1 MEEGII
7 LNHPEDDENRKRFIY
22 DRIFWSHDGFTE
34 AQNGLFVADNNHPNG
49 EIYADQQC
57 IFQTLALPLLNNA
70 WRGYNVSLFC
80 YGQTGS
86 GKSFTMVGLGNNK
99 GLVPRICEELFNIID
114 NRKGMDIN
122 TEVNLSMLELYSEN
136 VRDLLDTETAVKKKG
151 LKIREHPVKGF
162 FAEGLIRCTV
172 LSQKEI
178 MEKFEQGVTN
188 RSISA
193 TNMNETSSRSH
204 MIITIT
210 LSQRSMNL
218 NGNEETKTS
227 VINLVDLAGSERL
240 TDLAGG
246 RNSVTGD
253 RFRESVA
260 INQSLSCLGNC
271 IHALAEKANGRNVKV
286 PYRESVL
293 TRLLMNALGGN
304 SKTAMIANISP
315 ADINYDETLST
326 LRYADRAK
334 QIQNF
339 AKINID
345 NTDKIIKD
353 LKEENEKLKKLLE
366 KEANQSAVAAATA
379 AAAAADAA
387 ANQFFP
393 LSKSSQSYYDDD
405 KIRLEEEIQAI
416 MKENERKL
424 NELRQTYEER
434 LQRERDDQS
443 HKELEENRK
452 QMEKEKQEKETN
464 PYLSN
469 LNFDEQLVDKII
481 YIIRTG
487 TNLIG
492 KSSDCPI
499 QLMGPMIQDHHA
511 VINRTENE
519 KIILERIDD
528 ECRILLNGDIVTHK
542 VNLAHN
548 DRLLF
553 GTSQLFVFR
562 NPLDNQNSHGNSLN
576 VTYELAQEE
585 IASKSGY
592 NFHNDDNSFEQAL
605 LNKELLELIPA
616 VEEAN
621 AISEELEKM
630 VHFEN
635 VLVSPIFLGK
645 IGRKPEPYVHV
656 LNSNTGQEFLWSKE
670 KFLDRM
676 YFMKQ
681 MYHFYETGEEEWD
694 VPLEEDPF
702 TENLNAECLIGTAQ
716 LYLQP
721 LAYMIEIKEH
731 LSVNDFTGQEIGVIN
746 IEIIP
751 CDENGQEYGEQD
763 DVYVDTPQELLGK
776 SLNFIVK
783 IIGCRGLPNKFT
795 EIYVKYL
802 MFIDENYTISDKV
815 GVTVNPNFN
824 FKKLFHY
831 SHVTQPLIDYLK
843 EGILNIEIWGRQLL
857 KSGYSITNGR
867 YETGKEMLQEE
878 LSKAGSELMN
888 GFKMNG
894 RVIDP
899 NKQSIIVELLLLKK
913 QQARMH
919 QRIDNIKKLIEIA
932 EKQRYRLIPVE
943 ILKELIFTTSAES
956 ADDILSKMLND
967 GYPMMMKNTNQ
978 STTCTIS

>member
-1 MEEGII
+1 
-7 LNHPEDDENRKRFIY
+7 
-22 DRIFWSHDGFTE
+22 
-34 AQNGLFVADNNHPNG
+34 
-49 EIYADQQC
+49 
-57 IFQTLALPLLNNA
+57 
-70 WRGYNVSLFC
+70 
-80 YGQTGS
+80 
-86 GKSFTMVGLGNNK
+86 MVGLGANK

-122 TEVNLSMLELYSEN
+122 TEVNLSMIELYSEN
-136 VRDLLDTETAVKKKG
+136 VRDLLDTEYNVKKKG

-178 MEKFEQGVTN
+178 LEKFEQGVTN

-210 LSQRSMNL
+210 LSQRSINS

-240 TDLAGG
+240 SDLAGG

-345 NTDKIIKD
+345 NTDKIIRD

-366 KEANQSAVAAATA
+366 KESTVA
-379 AAAAADAA
+379 AAAAAAA
-387 ANQFFP
+387 SAAVATNTASTT
-393 LSKSSQSYYDDD
+393 LSKSPSQSFYDDD
-405 KIRLEEEIQAI
+405 NKLKLEEEIEAI

-424 NELRQTYEER
+424 NALRQSYEER
-434 LQRERDDQS
+434 LQQERQERS

-452 QMEKEKQEKETN
+452 QIELEKQQKEMN
-464 PYLSN
+464 PHLSN

-481 YIIRTG
+481 FIIKTG

-492 KSSDCPI
+492 KGGDCPI
-499 QLMGPMIQDHHA
+499 QLMGPLIQDHHA

-528 ECRILLNGDIVTHK
+528 ECRILLNGDLVTHK

-562 NPLDNQNSHGNSLN
+562 NPLDSLHGNSILN

-585 IASKSGY
+585 IASKAGY
-592 NFHNDDNSFEQAL
+592 NFNNDDNSIEQEL

-656 LNSNTGQEFLWSKE
+656 MNSNTGQEFLWNKE

-681 MYHFYETGEEEWD
+681 MYHCYETGEEEWD

-702 TENLNAECLIGTAQ
+702 TENLDAECLIGTAQ

-746 IEIIP
+746 VEIIP
-751 CDENGQEYGEQD
+751 CDENGQEYVEQD

-776 SLNFIVK
+776 SLNFIIK

-795 EIYVKYL
+795 EIYLKYL
-802 MFIDENYTISDKV
+802 MFVDENYSISDKV

-857 KSGYSITNGR
+857 KSGYMIPPPMSNVPYTTINNGR
-867 YETGKEMLQEE
+867 NNNNNNNHHQHHHETGKELLQEE
-878 LSKAGSELMN
+878 LAKAGSELMN

-919 QRIDNIKKLIEIA
+919 QRINNIKKLIEIA
-932 EKQRYRLIPVE
+932 EKQHLRLIPVN
-943 ILKELIFTTSAES
+943 ILKELIFTTSADS
-956 ADDILSKMLND
+956 ADDILSRMLN
-967 GYPMMMKNTNQ
+967 KTKINQ
-978 STTCTIS
+978 